1 MTIKSKALELKED
14 AITEK
19 IYFIKGEKVLL
30 DRDLAL
36 LYGIETKALKR
47 AVRRNPVRFPADFM
61 LQLNRRKYDLLRS
74 KFGTLEGKGKYSK
87 YLPYAFTEQGVAML
101 SSVLNSQ
108 RAVEVNISIMRAF
121 VNMRKLIYSNLEL
134 KEKIKELERLTNRK
148 FKESDKKIKLIFDA
162 IKSLM
167 IQESKP
173 ENAIGF
179 RLPEK
184 I

>member
-61 LQLNRRKYDLLRS
+61 LQLNRRKYNLLRS
-74 KFGTLEGKGKYSK
+74 QFGTLEGKENTANTSPML
-87 YLPYAFTEQGVAML
+87 LPNKVSQCCQAF
-101 SSVLNSQ
+101 
-108 RAVEVNISIMRAF
+108 
-121 VNMRKLIYSNLEL
+121 
-134 KEKIKELERLTNRK
+134 
-148 FKESDKKIKLIFDA
+148 
-162 IKSLM
+162 
-167 IQESKP
+167 
-173 ENAIGF
+173 
-179 RLPEK
+179 
-184 I
+184 

>member
-1 MTIKSKALELKED
+1 
-14 AITEK
+14 
-19 IYFIKGEKVLL
+19 
-30 DRDLAL
+30 
-36 LYGIETKALKR
+36 
-47 AVRRNPVRFPADFM
+47 
-61 LQLNRRKYDLLRS
+61 
-74 KFGTLEGKGKYSK
+74 
-87 YLPYAFTEQGVAML
+87 
-101 SSVLNSQ
+101 
-108 RAVEVNISIMRAF
+108 
-121 VNMRKLIYSNLEL
+121 MRKLIYSNLEL

-173 ENAIGF
+173 KNSIGF

>member
-1 MTIKSKALELKED
+1 
-14 AITEK
+14 
-19 IYFIKGEKVLL
+19 
-30 DRDLAL
+30 
-36 LYGIETKALKR
+36 
-47 AVRRNPVRFPADFM
+47 
-61 LQLNRRKYDLLRS
+61 
-74 KFGTLEGKGKYSK
+74 
-87 YLPYAFTEQGVAML
+87 
-101 SSVLNSQ
+101 
-108 RAVEVNISIMRAF
+108 MRAF

-173 ENAIGF
+173 ENSIGF